1 MANDLCVFR
10 GQKPGTF
17 RSTVV
22 SCGGIPQT
30 ACRACEKELKDLDEA
45 EVCRRA
51 LVRGLAE
58 NPDRIRKRIEQI
70 HERQEMIAQAESHR
84 PQCLRCG
91 TGLSFMKVQ
100 ELDNSPMR
108 DSIFKEP
115 FEVLPAYC
123 ENCGKY
129 EFYNPVIVRK
139 NKYLAYLI
147 HKDTQG

>member
-1 MANDLCVFR
+1 MANDSICVFC

-17 RSTVV
+17 RSTIVQ
-22 SCGGIPQT
+22 CGPTWQS
-30 ACRACEKELKDLDEA
+30 ACRACEKELQGLDET
-45 EVCRRA
+45 ELCRRA
-51 LVRGLAE
+51 LVRGIAE
-58 NPDRIRKRIEQI
+58 NPDRLRERIELI
-70 HERQEMIAQAESHR
+70 TEAENHR
-84 PQCLRCG
+84 PKCLRCG
-91 TGLSFMKVQ
+91 TNLSFMKVQ

-147 HKDTQG
+147 HKDTQE